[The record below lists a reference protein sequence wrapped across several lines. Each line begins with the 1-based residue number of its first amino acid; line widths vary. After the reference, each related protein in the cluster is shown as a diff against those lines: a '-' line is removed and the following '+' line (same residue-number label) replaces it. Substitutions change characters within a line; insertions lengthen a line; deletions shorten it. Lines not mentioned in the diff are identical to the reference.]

1 MLKVQKKQSY
11 AIHFDTKSRKMNQKL
26 IHSVKQSFQNHF
38 EKKPLMVFSPG
49 RINLIGEHT
58 DYNEGFVFPAAIDLG
73 IALAIQKSASN
84 RSCVYA
90 LNKEEMYE
98 IDLSN
103 LAPLKDGGWR
113 NYVLGVVGELA
124 KIGITVGNFDSVFAG
139 NIPGGAGMSSSAAL
153 ENSFVFALN
162 ELFDLQMEKKD
173 MILISQKAEH
183 NYVGVKCGIMDQYAS
198 MLGEKESALLLDCRS
213 IKSQP
218 FKIQLQNLQLVLVNT
233 NVKHD
238 LSESAYNDR
247 RNVCEKVARLLN
259 IQSLRDASESSL
271 DRIKN
276 QLSDSEYK
284 KALYVVR
291 ENKRVQLFSE
301 AILNKDYTSMGKLL
315 YETHE
320 GLSKNY
326 KVSCD
331 ELDFLVEKTKSMD
344 TVYGARMM
352 GGGFGGCTIN
362 LVLESAVDTFKTEI
376 SKQFLEEFS
385 TPCSIYDVTISQG
398 THLISDN

>member
-73 IALAIQKSASN
+73 IVLAIQKSASN

-301 AILNKDYTSMGKLL
+301 VILNKDYTSMGKLL

-362 LVLESAVDTFKTEI
+362 LVLESAVDTFKKEI